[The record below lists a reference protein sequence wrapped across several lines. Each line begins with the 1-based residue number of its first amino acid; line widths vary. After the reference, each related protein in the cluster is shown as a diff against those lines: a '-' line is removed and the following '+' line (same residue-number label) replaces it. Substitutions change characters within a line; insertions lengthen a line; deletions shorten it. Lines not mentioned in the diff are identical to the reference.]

1 MPDPE
6 LSELVSSRIC
16 HDLANPIGAVG
27 NGVELLAMTSGST
40 PEMELIIDALAQT
53 NARMNLFRIAFGAAQ
68 NDQMIGA
75 KQAKA
80 IVDALSRGG
89 RHQIAWD
96 LDDQPR
102 PTAKRVFLGLL
113 ALESALPFGGDIHI
127 SAGPTLTGTG
137 RRVDTPPE
145 LWGPVQ
151 LGQIPNDLT
160 GAQVHFGMLAQDCA
174 SAGIT
179 PTLSATETQISLRL

>member
-1 MPDPE
+1 MAEPE

-53 NARMNLFRIAFGAAQ
+53 NARMNLFRIAFGAARD
-68 NDQMIGA
+68 DQMIGA
-75 KQAKA
+75 KQAKD
-80 IVDALSRGG
+80 IVAALSNGG
-89 RHQIAWD
+89 RHQIVWD
-96 LDDQPR
+96 LGDQPR
-102 PTAKRVFLGLL
+102 PIAKRIFLGLL
-113 ALESALPFGGDIHI
+113 TLESALPFGGEIHI
-127 SAGPTLTGTG
+127 GAGPTLTGTG

-145 LWGPVQ
+145 LWGPLQ
-151 LGQIPNDLT
+151 LGQVPEGLT
-160 GAQVHFGMLAQDCA
+160 GAQVHFGMLAQESS

-179 PTLSATETQISLRL
+179 PTLSATETQIELRL